1 MTGAENVR
9 VREAAGGVVLAVK
22 VVAGSSRDKV
32 AGVMGDRL
40 KVATAAA
47 PEKGKANAAVAET
60 LAALFGVPK
69 RQVRLLSGTARP
81 TKDFLLEG
89 LTADGVRAALRKA

>member
-9 VREAAGGVVLAVK
+9 LREVSGGVVLAVK
-22 VVAGSSRDKV
+22 VSAGASRDRV
-32 AGVMGDRL
+32 VGVMGDRL

-60 LAALFGVPK
+60 LAGFFGIAK
-69 RQVRLLSGTARP
+69 RQVQLVSGTTCP
-81 TKDFLLEG
+81 TKDFLVGG
-89 LTADGVRAALRKA
+89 LTVGAVRDALRRG